1 MNFLEL
7 FKEKAE
13 FVTCKIF
20 ECEKVEEA
28 FPYIIEVAKSKSP
41 CELYDDKE
49 NVEKGSLSQ
58 NNLPTRLRPLIA
70 CPDLDAE
77 QYKAFAELCQSKDI
91 DCVQANLRKHLAG
104 IDIGITKA
112 KLGLAETGSCLI
124 DTTNDD
130 IRLATM
136 IAEIHV
142 IILEKSSIKP
152 TLLSC
157 ADDLRELMNENLASN
172 SLFVTGP
179 SRTSDIERVVAIG
192 VHGPLEVHIILL
204 ES

>member
-1 MNFLEL
+1 MDTIEL
-7 FKEKAE
+7 FKEKSE

-20 ECEKVEEA
+20 ECNTIEEA
-28 FPYIIEVAKSKSP
+28 FPYILHLAESKSP
-41 CELYDDKE
+41 CELLDEED
-49 NVEKGSLSQ
+49 VEKGVLGA

-70 CPDLDAE
+70 APDFDSI
-77 QYKAFAELCQSKDI
+77 QYQSFEKLCSTHNI
-91 DCVQANLRKHLAG
+91 DCIQTNLRKHLAG

-112 KLGLAETGSCLI
+112 TLAVAETGSCLI
-124 DTTNDD
+124 NTTNDD

-142 IILEKSSIKP
+142 ILLEKSTIKP
-152 TLLSC
+152 TLLSV
-157 ADDLRELMNENLASN
+157 ADNLRSMMNENISSN

-179 SRTSDIERVVAIG
+179 SRTSDIERIVAVG